1 MKMQA
6 GLPFHGDEVSEP
18 LVRHLVVDDDGDP
31 LFAGRGRVGRV
42 HQDAALPVGDKA
54 PVLHGAALK
63 VGDGDALVLK
73 C

>member
-1 MKMQA
+1 MQA
-6 GLPFHGDEVSEP
+6 VLPFHGDEVSEP

-42 HQDAALPVGDKA
+42 HQDAALPVGHKA
-54 PVLHGAALK
+54 PVFHGAALK